1 MSACGIDFRLFSI
14 RKGVIHMRI
23 DAFNQVSQ
31 LYRTNGTK
39 KTGKVGTTVATDKVE
54 ISQIGRD
61 FQVAKQ
67 AVSKASDVREDRVSA
82 IREQMASGTYNVS
95 MEDVAD
101 KLIGSYFAR

>member
-1 MSACGIDFRLFSI
+1 
-14 RKGVIHMRI
+14 MRI

-31 LYRTNGTK
+31 LYRNNGTK
-39 KTGKVGTTVATDKVE
+39 KVNKTGNTVATDKVE
-54 ISQIGRD
+54 ISRIGRD

-67 AVSKASDVREDRVSA
+67 AVSQASDVREDRINA

-101 KLIGSYFAR
+101 KLLGNYFGQAI